1 MKKKTIGQLKKLAD
15 TYYSRKLRSSSA
27 DHNGIVKCYTCDTY
41 KYWKEMQCGHYITRS
56 VSATRY
62 DPHNTK
68 PQCVGCNMFNEGRKD
83 IFAINLVKEYG
94 IEILEELNAKKNLP
108 PLTRAEIES
117 VINDNKM

>member
-1 MKKKTIGQLKKLAD
+1 
-15 TYYSRKLRSSSA
+15 
-27 DHNGIVKCYTCDTY
+27 
-41 KYWKEMQCGHYITRS
+41 
-56 VSATRY
+56 
-62 DPHNTK
+62 
-68 PQCVGCNMFNEGRKD
+68 MFNEGRKD